1 MISMS
6 IRLHLMLLRTHLF
19 RELLLKKDCINL
31 HIILPMSELIKTE
44 AIVLRKLDYGDTS
57 KIAALY
63 TEELGRISVIVK
75 GGRTSKSKIGMIVDP
90 LNIIQIV
97 LYKKESRE
105 IQLLTQA
112 DIVLSPSLIKNELE
126 RIKYASAIN
135 ELVYT
140 LIPEH
145 EPNHKIYRGVK
156 RIFTLMNEKGES
168 PKVLLIRF
176 FLFFLKEIGYEIQL
190 SHCADCRKDLSSEQE
205 LFFSYNKG
213 VLCPV
218 CKENHVISFDLNQE
232 LFNHLICLNGKKNG
246 FQFDAKVLDRI
257 IFFLEKYLSSNIE
270 EFKGL
275 KSLHIY

>member
-1 MISMS
+1 
-6 IRLHLMLLRTHLF
+6 
-19 RELLLKKDCINL
+19 
-31 HIILPMSELIKTE
+31 MSELIKTE

-75 GGRTSKSKIGMIVDP
+75 GGRASKSKMGKIVDP

-112 DIVLSPSLIKNELE
+112 DLIFSSAMIKNDLE
-126 RIKYASAIN
+126 RIKYASAVS
-135 ELVYT
+135 ELVYA

-145 EPNHKIYRGVK
+145 EPNHKIFKGIK
-156 RIFTLMNEKGES
+156 RIFNLLNQNGES
-168 PKVLLIRF
+168 PKVIFIRF

-190 SHCADCRKDLSSEQE
+190 ECCSDCRKDLSEEKE

-218 CKENHVISFDLNQE
+218 CKGNHVISFDLNQE

-246 FQFDAKVLDRI
+246 VQFDMRVLDRI
-257 IFFLEKYLSSNIE
+257 IMFLEKYLSSHIE
-270 EFKGL
+270 EFKGI
-275 KSLHIY
+275 KSLHTY

>member
-1 MISMS
+1 MS
-6 IRLHLMLLRTHLF
+6 
-19 RELLLKKDCINL
+19 D
-31 HIILPMSELIKTE
+31 LIKTE

-75 GGRTSKSKIGMIVDP
+75 GGRTSKSKMGMIVDP

-112 DIVLSPSLIKNELE
+112 DIVLAPSLIKNDLE
-126 RIKYASAIN
+126 RIKFASAVN
-135 ELVYT
+135 ELVYA

-145 EPNHKIYRGVK
+145 EPNHKIFKGIK
-156 RIFTLMNEKGES
+156 RIFTLMNKDGES
-168 PKVLLIRF
+168 PKVLFIRF

-190 SHCADCRKDLSSEQE
+190 NHCSDCLKELSSEKE
-205 LFFSYNKG
+205 LFFSFNKG
-213 VLCPV
+213 VLCPD
-218 CKENHVISFDLNQE
+218 CKDNQVISFDLNQE

-246 FQFDAKVLDRI
+246 IQFDARILDRI